1 MVVSWDRLWIL
12 CIRRYTLSTNQGKF
26 KCSTFFIR
34 GNWYPSVVVDRGD
47 ILIFNT
53 NYNTKMLSRDTIILK
68 GILKNFDEIVEK
80 INVSLITAK
89 WSSYRSAFC
98 WLKLNSFKGF
108 WYLILFVN
116 LCINTKRNKL
126 WLKREACPKE

>member
-1 MVVSWDRLWIL
+1 MWLGFAGMIAGLIRMITLSIHFNWWWFLGIGFGFFL
-12 CIRRYTLSTNQGKF
+12 RRYTLSINQGKF

-89 WSSYRSAFC
+89 
-98 WLKLNSFKGF
+98 
-108 WYLILFVN
+108 
-116 LCINTKRNKL
+116 
-126 WLKREACPKE
+126 